1 MEGGGTQWAVGF
13 TSGSWGGGSASD
25 ESLSTIATKAVV
37 TVVGRRQREE
47 RVADDRLV
55 CHGNRETKGHG
66 LSCALSKFACG
77 GPTRR
82 PSEWDL
88 IWRWFLQR
96 QSSENEVMRMGPSSV
111 RLLSSSERKLGD
123 GATHREDAC
132 ERAGGHP
139 QAQERPQKE
148 PSLSTLPSQT
158 WSPQDQEVM
167 SPVVSATWFWYFV
180 LAALTGQCR
189 KEEGWAT
196 GGIVT
201 SLRRTEDRSQT
212 CPPGAW
218 DHGVPLAGLLGR

>member
-111 RLLSSSERKLGD
+111 
-123 GATHREDAC
+123 
-132 ERAGGHP
+132 
-139 QAQERPQKE
+139 
-148 PSLSTLPSQT
+148 
-158 WSPQDQEVM
+158 
-167 SPVVSATWFWYFV
+167 
-180 LAALTGQCR
+180 
-189 KEEGWAT
+189 
-196 GGIVT
+196 
-201 SLRRTEDRSQT
+201 
-212 CPPGAW
+212 
-218 DHGVPLAGLLGR
+218 